1 MISEK
6 CLLVPFKYSN
16 KVAYVVEFSNKF
28 IRLYAQGELV
38 RKSSGGTVALSFVR
52 TNDVGN
58 VTVNGLSYSS
68 SQPYVQPLVINTP
81 YSYADLWNEEEQVWN
96 IQTIQYGDVLYVFH
110 KKYPIMVLKRYS
122 NTDWRFE
129 ELELK
134 NGPFMQV
141 NTTEITV
148 SSSNYDGVV
157 TLTASESLFKETDE
171 GRLMRFKMMEDNIK
185 PWAASEEVEKYDVRY
200 SDKKYYVAIEAGKT
214 GAHKPVHSQGVRTD
228 GGVRWRY
235 QNDGTGVVKINKF
248 ISPTSVKATVTA
260 RLPEGIIDGTPYWE
274 MGLLHKGADFPI
286 SGAFFR
292 NRFAFLVNT
301 ENGPNVCLSMNGDY
315 NNFADQELGE
325 ATAETAITVP
335 VLNKEFNE
343 AKWIFAG
350 DVLFVGTGA
359 AEFYID
365 SVSTASALASD
376 NVKIS
381 QISTVGSKAI
391 MPVAVG
397 AHIFFVDRYGL
408 SLRDLT
414 FNYYNDGYD
423 QTDVS
428 LLGKHLFF
436 SRIVAMCYQEVPDK
450 VLWCLMGDGTL
461 TALTFSAE
469 QEVAALSRHDFSGKV
484 ESIAVIPNL
493 DACRDELWLAVR
505 RFSNGTT
512 LRTIEWMENGMP
524 QSYPASI
531 NVPANMFERDELR
544 AEYVQRMASYL
555 DAAVLFERG
564 LDDQRNYVD
573 GLWHLEGL
581 EVAIFAD
588 GVVQPPQVVLNGKVN
603 IKKTHTRVL
612 VGLKIMSQ
620 FVPQNLYIG
629 DNVSSGIGQ
638 KQRIN
643 HLLLMLYYSGGGR
656 IGQDKNTLCDILYR
670 PADGQMNKPYP
681 LFSGNKEVLFNG
693 FTNTDEQAVTILIE
707 NDSPLPMN
715 ILAIVPSLDV
725 S

>member
-1 MISEK
+1 M
-6 CLLVPFKYSN
+6 
-16 KVAYVVEFSNKF
+16 
-28 IRLYAQGELV
+28 
-38 RKSSGGTVALSFVR
+38 
-52 TNDVGN
+52 
-58 VTVNGLSYSS
+58 
-68 SQPYVQPLVINTP
+68 
-81 YSYADLWNEEEQVWN
+81 
-96 IQTIQYGDVLYVFH
+96 
-110 KKYPIMVLKRYS
+110 
-122 NTDWRFE
+122 
-129 ELELK
+129 
-134 NGPFMQV
+134 
-141 NTTEITV
+141 
-148 SSSNYDGVV
+148 
-157 TLTASESLFKETDE
+157 
-171 GRLMRFKMMEDNIK
+171 
-185 PWAASEEVEKYDVRY
+185 
-200 SDKKYYVAIEAGKT
+200 
-214 GAHKPVHSQGVRTD
+214 
-228 GGVRWRY
+228 
-235 QNDGTGVVKINKF
+235 
-248 ISPTSVKATVTA
+248 
-260 RLPEGIIDGTPYWE
+260 
-274 MGLLHKGADFPI
+274 
-286 SGAFFR
+286 
-292 NRFAFLVNT
+292 
-301 ENGPNVCLSMNGDY
+301 
-315 NNFADQELGE
+315 
-325 ATAETAITVP
+325 
-335 VLNKEFNE
+335 
-343 AKWIFAG
+343 
-350 DVLFVGTGA
+350 
-359 AEFYID
+359 
-365 SVSTASALASD
+365 
-376 NVKIS
+376 KIS